1 MTWYNPLTWFSSG
14 APEEIAPPGG
24 GDLVR
29 YRILRDKRSGDAI
42 ACRPADVEV
51 PLATRLTEAR
61 DFACEEK
68 ELSVDEAWAINGQ
81 PEVTE
86 VIRVSAATAQEEL
99 RAKLE
104 ELGYKV
110 EIS

>member
-1 MTWYNPLTWFSSG
+1 MVWYNPLTWFTPAAPAGEAPRPG
-14 APEEIAPPGG
+14 A
-24 GDLVR
+24 DLVR

-42 ACRPADVEV
+42 ACRPAAIDV

-68 ELSVDEAWAINGQ
+68 DLSVDEARAINGQ
-81 PEVTE
+81 PEDTG
-86 VIRVSAATAQEEL
+86 VIRVAAATAQDEL
-99 RAKLE
+99 QAKLE